1 MSYFDESH
9 YKRHN
14 LIKASTGETIGLAFI
29 KKEETVT
36 SFDNLHAVSEE
47 ESGLTS
53 SGYNSQAE
61 DTGDQLV
68 KLEPEEGVGED
79 GNDISNIFLGDTSE
93 DMSDTESVNESKAVK
108 CKEESIAKNPST
120 ANLLSSL
127 AAELLMS
134 AKDERESKPATL
146 RAEEIGETSCSRPE
160 LEKGFKS
167 TGGRWQYKRNL
178 ERPGQLG
185 WLREV
190 VENQSE
196 GHVSKVNYLT
206 PPHPA
211 DGSRKRLKRLMDVET
226 FLKARDI
233 RGLSPDNFN
242 FGRRRLDLDPQY
254 ETICA
259 TTASKAKKHLPQH
272 QGGSVYAKYFKEL
285 PPLST
290 DGQTDK
296 TRRSIKVRK
305 LTMVLLVQAI
315 FLRPMK
321 QASNDQ

>member
-1 MSYFDESH
+1 MSYFDQSQ

-53 SGYNSQAE
+53 SGYISQAE

-79 GNDISNIFLGDTSE
+79 GKDISNIFLGDTSE
-93 DMSDTESVNESKAVK
+93 EMSDTKSVNESKAVK
-108 CKEESIAKNPST
+108 CKEEALSKNPST

-134 AKDERESKPATL
+134 AKDEHGSKPATL
-146 RAEEIGETSCSRPE
+146 KAEENGETSCSRPE
-160 LEKGFKS
+160 LEKGFKGL
-167 TGGRWQYKRNL
+167 GGRQQYKRNL
-178 ERPGQLG
+178 ERPGQFG

-211 DGSRKRLKRLMDVET
+211 DGNRKRLKRMMDVET
-226 FLKARDI
+226 FLKAQDI
-233 RGLSPDNFN
+233 KGLSPDNFN

-272 QGGSVYAKYFKEL
+272 QGGSIYAKYFKEL

-305 LTMVLLVQAI
+305 LTMVISVQAI
-315 FLRPMK
+315 FSAPNEASK
-321 QASNDQ
+321 Q

>member
-1 MSYFDESH
+1 MSYFDQSQ

-53 SGYNSQAE
+53 SGYISQAE

-79 GNDISNIFLGDTSE
+79 GNDISNISLGDTSE

-134 AKDERESKPATL
+134 AKDERGSKPAK
-146 RAEEIGETSCSRPE
+146 AEDIGETSFSRPG
-160 LEKGFKS
+160 LERGLKGLGVQ
-167 TGGRWQYKRNL
+167 GGRWQYKRNL
-178 ERPGQLG
+178 ER
-185 WLREV
+185 LREV

-211 DGSRKRLKRLMDVET
+211 DGNRKRLKRMMDVET
-226 FLKARDI
+226 FLKAQDI
-233 RGLSPDNFN
+233 KGLSPDNFN
-242 FGRRRLDLDPQY
+242 FGRRRLDLDPKY

-259 TTASKAKKHLPQH
+259 TKASKAWKQLPQH
-272 QGGSVYAKYFKEL
+272 QGGSIYAKYFKEL

-305 LTMVLLVQAI
+305 LTLVILVQAI
-315 FLRPMK
+315 FSRPVK